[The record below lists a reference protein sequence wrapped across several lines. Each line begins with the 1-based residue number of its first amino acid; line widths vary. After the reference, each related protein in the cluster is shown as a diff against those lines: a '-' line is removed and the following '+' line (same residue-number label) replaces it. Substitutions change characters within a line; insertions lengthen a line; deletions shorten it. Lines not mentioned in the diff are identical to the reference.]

1 MRHGQKNRLFGPLHG
16 ERRAVRNGVGP
27 VVQRDEGVRPPGVHV
42 ERDDARVGDHHR
54 AHREVVGGQGRDDQ
68 ALARRGH
75 DGTSGAERIGC
86 RSGGRRDDHPVSVV
100 GGHHLPVDVG
110 LHRDHPCA
118 VALHGEFVERQL
130 RFGLS
135 GEFARDAQH
144 RARLGRD
151 VAFGYLAEDQVQPVA
166 RGAGQK
172 PQVPGVDAHYGNR
185 RAAETVHPFEQRSVA
200 SVADHDGFGRLFA
213 DVAAVDPFGRE
224 RRSRGLLHQ
233 GGELLVD
240 GVIEAES
247 SDRSD
252 QLADLL
258 GGVGDLRAGK
268 KYDFHRRSFEKISN
282 FTTPE
287 RSGAFSARQGA
298 GMWHISGKYT
308 ERRAM
313 RQIYLS
319 LSGSRSAFRET
330 A

>member
-1 MRHGQKNRLFGPLHG
+1 ML
-16 ERRAVRNGVGP
+16 
-27 VVQRDEGVRPPGVHV
+27 
-42 ERDDARVGDHHR
+42 RV
-54 AHREVVGGQGRDDQ
+54 
-68 ALARRGH
+68 
-75 DGTSGAERIGC
+75 T
-86 RSGGRRDDHPVSVV
+86 
-100 GGHHLPVDVG
+100 
-110 LHRDHPCA
+110 
-118 VALHGEFVERQL
+118 
-130 RFGLS
+130 

-172 PQVPGVDAHYGNR
+172 PQVPGVDAHDGNR